1 MAPSTPNLRA
11 RFTATR
17 SDMLLPV
24 IGNLGLF
31 ATAIGLFVTTVSFRR
46 PARQAAH

>member
-1 MAPSTPNLRA
+1 
-11 RFTATR
+11 
-17 SDMLLPV
+17 MLLPV

-46 PARQAAH
+46 RRA